1 MNTLK
6 SHLLNLISSSSD
18 LLNGALQVAILV
30 VESVDI
36 DKRTALCHNFEGVPF
51 PAVSLQVPG
60 SSVFLYPKPGS
71 LILCVLSELSSS
83 VYPLMYTALV
93 SAEVVIGDVSA
104 VFDADGFRIATKNM
118 SAHINNDDIV
128 FNGGNLNGLV
138 IIQDLTDKLNNL
150 VSEFNA
156 FVKVFNS
163 HIHTTTA
170 TIGPGTIPGVLSAP
184 TASASDASNF
194 SKDDYEN
201 TKIKQ

>member
-1 MNTLK
+1 MADIGNIIRQLAK
-6 SHLLNLISSSSD
+6 SDGEKTPLVCTVDAVDKDTRTIDCTPINEGAPLLGVNLQANQEAD
-18 LLNGALQVAILV
+18 FG
-30 VESVDI
+30 
-36 DKRTALCHNFEGVPF
+36 
-51 PAVSLQVPG
+51 
-60 SSVFLYPKPGS
+60 
-71 LILCVLSELSSS
+71 LCVFPEVGSFVIVGFIADGAAGVVLTTEKIE
-83 VYPLMYTALV
+83 
-93 SAEVVIGDVSA
+93 SAEIVIGDVSA
-104 VFDADGFRIATKNM
+104 VIDADGFRIATKNM